1 VTFRGGTPGRGETG
15 DTTPRQRS
23 TLRAIRRFAIAF
35 FVSYALA
42 VVYPAV
48 VPFRGPRPFIFG
60 MPFAMV
66 WAAAWIVAAFFVLL
80 ALDRAYS
87 SAERAH
93 DAAVRDRPAGA
104 QPEPE

>member
-1 VTFRGGTPGRGETG
+1 
-15 DTTPRQRS
+15 
-23 TLRAIRRFAIAF
+23 
-35 FVSYALA
+35 
-42 VVYPAV
+42 
-48 VPFRGPRPFIFG
+48 

>member
-1 VTFRGGTPGRGETG
+1 MTVVGGTPGQGETG

-23 TLRAIRRFAIAF
+23 TLRGVRRFAIGF
-35 FVSYALA
+35 FVIYAFA

-60 MPFAMV
+60 MPFAMA

-93 DAAVRDRPAGA
+93 DTAVRDRPAGPP
-104 QPEPE
+104 PEAE

>member
-1 VTFRGGTPGRGETG
+1 VTLRGSTPGQGETG

-23 TLRAIRRFAIAF
+23 TLRGVRRFAIGF
-35 FVSYALA
+35 FVIYALA

-66 WAAAWIVAAFFVLL
+66 WAAAWIIAAFLVLL
-80 ALDRAYS
+80 VLDRAYS

-93 DAAVRDRPAGA
+93 DADVGGGPAPA

>member
-1 VTFRGGTPGRGETG
+1 VTFRGGTPGQGETG
-15 DTTPRQRS
+15 ASAPRQHG
-23 TLRAIRRFAIAF
+23 TLRGRRRFAIGF
-35 FVSYALA
+35 FAIYVLA

-48 VPFRGPRPFIFG
+48 VLFRGPRPFIFG

>member
-1 VTFRGGTPGRGETG
+1 MTLRGGTPGQGETG
-15 DTTPRQRS
+15 DTPPRQRS
-23 TLRAIRRFAIAF
+23 TLRAVRRFAIGF
-35 FVSYALA
+35 FVIYALA

-66 WAAAWIVAAFFVLL
+66 WAAAWIIAAFLVLL
-80 ALDRAYS
+80 VLDRAYS

-93 DAAVRDRPAGA
+93 DADVRDRPAGA
-104 QPEPE
+104 LPEPE

>member
-1 VTFRGGTPGRGETG
+1 VTFRGGTPGQGETG
-15 DTTPRQRS
+15 DTAPRQRS
-23 TLRAIRRFAIAF
+23 TLRGIRRFAIGF
-35 FVSYALA
+35 FAVYALA

-48 VPFRGPRPFIFG
+48 VPFRGPRPFILG

-66 WAAAWIVAAFFVLL
+66 WAAAWIVGAFFVLL
-80 ALDRAYS
+80 VLDRAYS